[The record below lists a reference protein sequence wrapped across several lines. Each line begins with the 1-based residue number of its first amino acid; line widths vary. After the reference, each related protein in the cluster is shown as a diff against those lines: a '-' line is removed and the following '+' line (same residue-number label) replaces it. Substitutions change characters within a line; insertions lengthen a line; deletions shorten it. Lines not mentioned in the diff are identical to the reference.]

1 MPLRRSQKEGLGEGN
16 MTEEEKRRFES
27 LETLRVAAYTSF
39 NDRRGYEWKLALS
52 IWTALAIFLAG
63 LVQPAKT
70 GEAFPLHGP
79 CVWVAFAVAGL
90 VVVILHSFWS
100 NWASRA
106 HYIDNKIQYHFRDE
120 MINNGVKLPLSQE
133 LVTFIACHLQREPTH
148 GWTQRSH
155 LVQVGIT
162 ALLVLAVVVT
172 VYARTT

>member
-1 MPLRRSQKEGLGEGN
+1 
-16 MTEEEKRRFES
+16 MTEEERSRFES
-27 LETLRVAAYTSF
+27 LETLRIAAYTSF
-39 NDRRGYEWKLALS
+39 NDRRGHEWKLTLS

-63 LVQPAKT
+63 LVQPAKA

-79 CVWVAFAVAGL
+79 YVWIAFALGGL
-90 VVVILHSFWS
+90 AIVVLHAVWS

-106 HYIDNKIQYHFRDE
+106 NHIDNKIQFHFRDE
-120 MINNGVKLPLSQE
+120 MINNGVKLPLSPE

-155 LVQVGIT
+155 LVQVSIT
-162 ALLVLAVVVT
+162 ALLALAVVLI

>member
-1 MPLRRSQKEGLGEGN
+1 
-16 MTEEEKRRFES
+16 MTEEERRRFES

-39 NDRRGYEWKLALS
+39 NDRRGHEWKLALG
-52 IWTALAIFLAG
+52 IWTVLAVFLAG

-79 CVWVAFAVAGL
+79 YVWIAFAFGL
-90 VVVILHSFWS
+90 AIVILHAVWS

-106 HYIDNKIQYHFRDE
+106 NYIDNKIQFHFRDE
-120 MINNGVKLPLSQE
+120 MVNSGVKLPFSPE

-155 LVQVGIT
+155 LVQVSIT
-162 ALLVLAVVVT
+162 ALLALAVVLI